1 MWLPQEGDLG
11 GESLFGDGGSMLV
24 CDEFLG
30 PLRAEG
36 GSDPGETSRF

>member
-1 MWLPQEGDLG
+1 MWLLQEDGLG
-11 GESLFGDGGSMLV
+11 GESLFGGGGSMLA